1 MDLSPSATTRAAEA
15 GEGEG
20 AAVAEADVVMATMGG
35 RRQLEKTP
43 SGYDITIGLED
54 ERGQHAPVDI
64 DEADDVITNECS
76 DREYGVGC

>member
-1 MDLSPSATTRAAEA
+1 MDLSSSATARVAEA

-20 AAVAEADVVMATMGG
+20 AAAADVVMATVGG
-35 RRQLEKTP
+35 RRQLEKTL

-76 DREYGVGC
+76 DRECGVGC